1 MSAASAWEIAT
12 KVRIGKLPGAIDV
25 AADIPAC
32 LANQQ
37 FQSLDITVLHAQRA
51 GRLPGDHRDPFDRM
65 LIAQAQIE
73 DLPVVT
79 NDKIFD
85 KYGVTRLW

>member
-1 MSAASAWEIAT
+1 
-12 KVRIGKLPGAIDV
+12 
-25 AADIPAC
+25 
-32 LANQQ
+32 
-37 FQSLDITVLHAQRA
+37 
-51 GRLPGDHRDPFDRM
+51 M

-79 NDKIFD
+79 NDPIFD